1 MPRKPA
7 RKKRKSRSHRRRFL
21 FRWTV
26 WLQLF
31 IILIF
36 CSAAYVLWLDHRIR
50 LEFEGK
56 RWALPA
62 RVYAS
67 PMELYAGLSISNPQM
82 QHELRLLGYQQ
93 VNRPD
98 SAGEFAVS
106 SDHIVLV
113 SRRFEFWDG
122 VEESRHVKLEFDN
135 GNIDSMVDNRTTN
148 PIPVVRLDPLLI
160 GKIYP
165 EHKED
170 RVLVEGNSIPDDLI
184 NALVAVEDRDFFSHF
199 GIDPKGILRAAWV
212 NLLEGDIRQGGSTLT
227 QQLVKNFFL
236 NRERTLWRKFNE
248 MIMSLILEYH
258 YSKREILSAYVN
270 EIYLGQ
276 HGSLAIHGF
285 GTASEYYYSRPLN
298 ELQLD
303 QVALLVGLVRGASYY
318 NPRRHP
324 ERAKKRRNLVIS
336 LMEEQGYLD
345 PKLANH
351 ARSRELGI
359 TDSPGWSTARY
370 PAFLELVRR
379 QLQNDYKPEDLRNE
393 GLRIFT
399 TLDPRIQETGESTVQ
414 RRLQQ
419 LERSRG
425 LERGSLQAAGIL
437 TGIETG
443 EVLALIG
450 SRDQSVAGFNRALDA
465 RRPIG
470 SLIKPAVYLTAL
482 ARPEKFNVIT
492 PLADK
497 SITIPQKDD
506 KNWRPDN
513 YDGKEHG
520 TIALRTALIYS
531 YNLAT
536 VRLGLELGIP
546 AVQDTL
552 RKLGI
557 DGNIPGYPSLFL
569 GSLELSPLQVAQMY
583 QTLASNGFRI
593 PLKTIR
599 DVLDKNGNPLQR
611 FPISIRQTLDSKA
624 LYLINYLLTQVVKQ
638 GTARSAAA
646 RLPSLM
652 PLAGKTGTTN
662 DLRDSWF
669 AGFGDNILGVI
680 WLGRDDNKP
689 AGLTG
694 ASGALQVW
702 SDIMREVRP
711 TPLSLL
717 TPDGVQWVKVLD
729 GKQVIGQCDGTVSLP
744 FIKPYFPSRSIRCDS
759 GTRKP
764 SSKTEEFKW
773 PWSL

>member
-7 RKKRKSRSHRRRFL
+7 RKKRKSRPPRRRFI

-26 WLQLF
+26 WLQLI

-50 LEFEGK
+50 IEFEGK

-67 PMELYAGLSISNPQM
+67 PMELYAGLSISNPELQR
-82 QHELRLLGYQQ
+82 ELRSLGYQQ
-93 VNRPD
+93 VKRPE

-106 SDHIVLV
+106 SNHIVLV

-122 VEESRHVKLEFDN
+122 LEESRHVKLGFSN
-135 GNIDSMVDNRTTN
+135 GIIDSVVDNKSVDQ
-148 PIPVVRLDPLLI
+148 IPVVRLDPLLI

-170 RVLVEGNSIPDDLI
+170 RVLVEGDSIPDDLI
-184 NALVAVEDRDFFSHF
+184 NALIAVEDRDFFSHF
-199 GIDPKGILRAAWV
+199 GVDPKGILRAAWV
-212 NLLEGDIRQGGSTLT
+212 NLLEGGIRQGGSTMT

-258 YSKREILSAYVN
+258 YSKREILTAYVN

-285 GTASEYYYSRPLN
+285 GTASEYYYSRPLD

-303 QVALLVGLVRGASYY
+303 QIALLVGLVRGASYY

-324 ERAKKRRNLVIS
+324 ARAKKRRDLVIS
-336 LMEEQGYLD
+336 LMEEQGYLE
-345 PKLANH
+345 PEHAKR
-351 ARSRELGI
+351 ARSRSLGI
-359 TDSPGWSTARY
+359 AAIPGWSSARY

-379 QLQNDYKPEDLRNE
+379 QLQTDYKSEDLRNE

-399 TLDPRIQETGESTVQ
+399 TLDPRIQDTGESAVQ

-425 LERGSLQAAGIL
+425 LERGSLQAAGIMS
-437 TGIETG
+437 GIETG

-450 SRDQSVAGFNRALDA
+450 SRDQSIAGFNRALDA

-470 SLIKPAVYLTAL
+470 SLVKPAVYLTAL
-482 ARPEKFNVIT
+482 SRPEKFNVIT
-492 PLADK
+492 PLVDK
-497 SITIPQKDD
+497 SVSIPQKDD
-506 KNWRPDN
+506 KNWKPDN

-520 TIALRTALIYS
+520 TIALRTALINS

-536 VRLGLELGIP
+536 VRLGLELGNP

-552 RKLGI
+552 RQLGI
-557 DGNIPGYPSLFL
+557 DGNIPDYPSLFL

-599 DVLDKNGNPLQR
+599 EVLDKSGNPLQR
-611 FPISIRQTLDSKA
+611 YPISIRQTLDSKA
-624 LYLINYLLTQVVKQ
+624 VYLINYLLTQVVKQ

-669 AGFGDNILGVI
+669 AGFGDNILGVV

-702 SDIMREVRP
+702 SDIMREVKP
-711 TPLSLL
+711 APLSLL
-717 TPDGVQWVKVLD
+717 TPDGIEWLNIQD
-729 GKQVIGQCDGTVSLP
+729 GKQVIGQCTGAISLP
-744 FIKPYFPSRSIRCDS
+744 FIKPHFPPRSIRCDN

-764 SSKTEEFKW
+764 SSETEESKW